1 MNTQLSNKDTIKYKT
16 AHRSSLPKMYTT
28 TPMFEGSSN
37 DKRIGEKRRRW
48 EGRREGRNT
57 VIQDKDRKVKRT
69 LEEKGGLN
77 PEFR

>member
-1 MNTQLSNKDTIKYKT
+1 
-16 AHRSSLPKMYTT
+16 MYTT

-37 DKRIGEKRRRW
+37 DKRSGEKRGRW

-57 VIQDKDRKVKRT
+57 MIQDKDRKVKRT
-69 LEEKGGLN
+69 LEESGGLN